1 MNLLDV
7 LDKDLV
13 KVPLT
18 ASDKQGIITELVEV
32 VAKAKGYSNQQ
43 FEDIL
48 EAVLNRESLG
58 STGIG
63 NGIAIPHAKTN
74 VIKHVMMVVGVSRF
88 PVEFDSPDGQKSRLF
103 FMVLAPS
110 SEASAHVELL
120 ASIART
126 CTSNVFRRMLE
137 QAKDRDEVVRLFLE

>member
-18 ASDKQGIITELVEV
+18 ASDKQGIITELVEA
-32 VAKAKGYSNQQ
+32 VAKAKGYSTSQ

-48 EAVLNRESLG
+48 EAVLNRENLG

-74 VIKHVMMVVGVSRF
+74 VIQHVTMVVGVSRF
-88 PVEFDSPDGQKSRLF
+88 PVEFDSPDAQKSRLF
-103 FMVLAPS
+103 FMVLAPP

-137 QAKDRDEVVRLFLE
+137 QAKDKDEVIRLFME